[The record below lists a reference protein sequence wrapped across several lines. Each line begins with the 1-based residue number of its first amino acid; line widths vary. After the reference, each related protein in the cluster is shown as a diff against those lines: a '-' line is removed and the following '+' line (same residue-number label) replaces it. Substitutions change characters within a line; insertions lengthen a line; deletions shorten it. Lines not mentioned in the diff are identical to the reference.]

1 MRRSSILLALL
12 LVTTAAVASVVFT
25 SSGVVNVKPI
35 SPPITAQSWDCPCQC
50 SWSQGSS
57 GFTASLTA
65 YTMSTVDG
73 YTLTVPFALFSA
85 SVSGTLSV
93 LFNQNPS
100 LTGAYI
106 NGTPAYPSPASL
118 SLTAGSHLLIQRLVF
133 NTPITSSITLS
144 GSYNDTPA
152 SGVIFMYSF
161 TESISPPSANIM
173 NLLNGLQ
180 SFYVSHVYQGDNNGK
195 PTGSWPAYYPPSTAG
210 QYWNP
215 ASSSINQTVLEF
227 NPAQSYTQGV
237 MYWSQRYSGSSVTI
251 EVITTYSNGTNPPA
265 DGIVIYLFLNPS
277 TWSASSR
284 YNYTIPYSAVTVWS
298 PVMGEVIV
306 PQSKSSYLVVQ
317 WDPYWQ
323 VGSTASGATGQWNV
337 WVVSNTRGNNPS
349 ASPSPSPNLGNS
361 YSGWDGV
368 GGGYFKPNPGDYI
381 CITVTYNPSS
391 NTLTGTAYDL
401 NTGQSANLTLSL
413 GRYFKAPAA
422 GTYVFGVGSSTGGS
436 YANWGTVFINT

>member
-1 MRRSSILLALL
+1 
-12 LVTTAAVASVVFT
+12 
-25 SSGVVNVKPI
+25 
-35 SPPITAQSWDCPCQC
+35 
-50 SWSQGSS
+50 
-57 GFTASLTA
+57 
-65 YTMSTVDG
+65 MSTVNG
-73 YTLTVPFALFSA
+73 YNLTVPFALFSA
-85 SVSGTLSV
+85 GVGGTLSV

-106 NGTPAYPSPASL
+106 NGASAYPSPASL

-133 NTPITSSITLS
+133 NSPVTSSLTLG
-144 GSYNDTPA
+144 GSYNYTPA
-152 SGVIFMYSF
+152 SGVIFMYMF
-161 TESISPPSANIM
+161 TESISPPSASIM

-180 SFYVSHVYQGDNNGK
+180 SFYVAHVYQGDDNGRS
-195 PTGSWPAYYPPSTAG
+195 TSSWPTYYPPSTAG
-210 QYWNP
+210 QYWSP
-215 ASSSINQTVLEF
+215 VSSSINQTVLEF

-237 MYWSQRYSGSSVTI
+237 MYWSQSYSGSSVTI
-251 EVITTYSNGTNPPA
+251 EVIATYSSGTSTPA

-277 TWSASSR
+277 RWGVSSM
-284 YNYTIPYSAVTVWS
+284 YNYSIPYFANTVWS

-306 PQSKSSYLVVQ
+306 PQSRTSYLVVQ

-349 ASPSPSPNLGNS
+349 ASPSPSPNLGGS

-368 GGGYFKPNPGDYI
+368 GDGYFKPNPGDYI

-413 GRYFKAPAA
+413 GGYFKAPST

-436 YANWGTVFINT
+436 YADWGIVFINN